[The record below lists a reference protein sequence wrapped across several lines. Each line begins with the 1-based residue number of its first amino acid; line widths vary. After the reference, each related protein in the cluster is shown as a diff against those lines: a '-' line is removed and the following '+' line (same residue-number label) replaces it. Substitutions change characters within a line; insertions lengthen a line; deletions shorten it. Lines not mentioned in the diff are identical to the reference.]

1 MRFLPLVR
9 MMIAIAALPMTAAVA
24 QRPVPP
30 PPAPRPLPA
39 VPPVPAETPVPAT
52 EPARIPFAAALIADE
67 ARLHATEIELRA
79 HEMEFRAMELSHI
92 DAERIAM
99 VSEHAAE
106 RLAHVMEMDAVRI
119 SAASELAAARVA
131 DATHI
136 ASEMAMSFSLDRFE
150 RASPRAPWA
159 REDPA
164 DSLYRIGREAL
175 NRGEYRRAAQL
186 FNEVATKYKTSQYAP
201 HSAYW
206 EAFARY
212 RLGTTEELKQ
222 ALAILETK
230 NEVGVQLQNLRRE
243 SSIDV
248 PALRARILGA
258 LAARGDANA
267 ARTLRSETGQATG
280 CDREEVSVRAEAL
293 AALGQMDLAAAMPS
307 VRRVLA
313 TRDECTVLLRRR
325 ALYLLGREN
334 VEGRTAIFLDV
345 AKNDT
350 DPGIRGEAMS
360 WLARTADAQ
369 AVPLLQELLRTS
381 NDERTQRSAV
391 SALGSIDDPAA
402 RRAVRT
408 IIEREDAPERV
419 RYDAI
424 LTITRTRNDRQ
435 PTADDLAYLRTLYPK
450 VQSQRL
456 RQAIITAL
464 ARVETVENK
473 QFFQAIVRNQ
483 AEATSVRASAMQR
496 LGAMATL
503 DELARFYDIADAR
516 SLREQILQALYR
528 RKEPEA
534 VDKMMEIARKD
545 TDPQIR
551 RTAISLLARRKDPR
565 AQQLLQDLLDK
576 PSGL

>member
-9 MMIAIAALPMTAAVA
+9 MMIAIAALPMTAAAA
-24 QRPVPP
+24 QRPTPP
-30 PPAPRPLPA
+30 TSPTPPSPAAPP
-39 VPPVPAETPVPAT
+39 VSPVPARPAPVM
-52 EPARIPFAAALIADE
+52 EPLLADE
-67 ARLHATEIELRA
+67 FHLRASGIELRA
-79 HEMEFRAMELSHI
+79 HEMELRAMELSHI
-92 DAERIAM
+92 DVEHIAM

-106 RLAHVMEMDAVRI
+106 MAIASFEPTLEAVR
-119 SAASELAAARVA
+119 
-131 DATHI
+131 
-136 ASEMAMSFSLDRFE
+136 AMSFAQNRFE
-150 RASPRAPWA
+150 RSSPRAPWA

-164 DSLYRIGREAL
+164 DSLYRLGREAL

-186 FNEVATKYKTSQYAP
+186 FNEVAMKYKTSQYAP

-222 ALAILETK
+222 ALAILEAK

-464 ARVETVENK
+464 ARVEAVENK